1 MNTFESVDAHAQLME
16 RLRPVGVI
24 SVGETYHPL
33 GAPYDQDLET
43 EPRTTVSTSIPTVE
57 VEVPAQAKAEHVRSL
72 PVMIKDLGAAYVH
85 FARVVPGEIVRYV
98 RGSEWWKSSRIR
110 KLGQDVVHRADVVQ
124 DAIDDVIMPK
134 RTFSKTQTRV
144 LDRARKDS
152 EQNGQSTI
160 IRPEW

>member
-1 MNTFESVDAHAQLME
+1 MKNRFESVDAHAQLME
-16 RLRPVGVI
+16 RLRPIGVS

-43 EPRTTVSTSIPTVE
+43 EPRTTTSTSIATVE
-57 VEVPAQAKAEHVRSL
+57 VPVQAEAKHVRSL

-85 FARVVPGEIVRYV
+85 FAQVVPGEAVRYV

-110 KLGQDVVHRADVVQ
+110 KLGQDVVHRTDIVQ
-124 DAIDDVIMPK
+124 DAVDDVIAPE
-134 RTFSKTQTRV
+134 RTFTKVQTRV

-160 IRPEW
+160 IRPQW